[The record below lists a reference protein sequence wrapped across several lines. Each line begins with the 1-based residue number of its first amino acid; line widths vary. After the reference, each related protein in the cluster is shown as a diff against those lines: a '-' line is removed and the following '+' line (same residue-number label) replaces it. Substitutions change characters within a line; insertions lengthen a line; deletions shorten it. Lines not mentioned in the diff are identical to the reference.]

1 MSRTVR
7 FLALGEASLLVLGFL
22 WAWLRSLP
30 VHYRFDLE
38 ALGQAVV
45 VAAAFS
51 IGNLALY
58 HFSKR
63 LGYPSAVHAFFEQ
76 EVLPVLRHIRLLELV
91 LLVLVVGAGEELFF
105 RGVLQEEIGLLAA
118 SILFGVLHGPSRPL
132 WPLAIWATLM
142 GILFGILYQA
152 TENLVVPM
160 LAHAIYDGVAIC
172 YLRVTNPK
180 VEREPRMNVNKERL
194 DAH

>member
-7 FLALGEASLLVLGFL
+7 FLAIGEAGLLVSGFL
-22 WAWLRSLP
+22 WAWLRRLP
-30 VHYRFDLE
+30 AHYRFDLD
-38 ALGQAVV
+38 AFGQAVV
-45 VAAAFS
+45 VAVAFS

-63 LGYPSAVHAFFEQ
+63 LGYPSAVHALFEK
-76 EVLPVLRHIRLLELV
+76 EVLPLLRHIRLLELV
-91 LLVLVVGAGEELFF
+91 LLVLLVGAGEELFF

-118 SILFGVLHGPSRPL
+118 SILFGILHGPSRPL

-152 TENLVVPM
+152 TENLVVPI
-160 LAHAIYDGVAIC
+160 LAHAIYDGVAIW
-172 YLRVTNPK
+172 YLRGTIPT
-180 VEREPRMNVNKERL
+180 VEREPRMNANE
-194 DAH
+194 HE